1 MIIESRRTDSAVD
14 GSKRDPAP
22 ASCVCGHLGRF
33 RLDLTRTR
41 ASGGRPASARCETC
55 GGWQSMST
63 ILCYAALKERGQ
75 RQSINRFLAVG
86 ALVLA
91 GLVATTLASQA
102 LEYLGTPIDPAPHAH
117 SRSA

>member
-1 MIIESRRTDSAVD
+1 MIVEPSRSDSPVT
-14 GSKRDPAP
+14 RREPAP
-22 ASCVCGHLGRF
+22 AGCACGHLGRF
-33 RLDLTRTR
+33 RLDLTRSSAR
-41 ASGGRPASARCETC
+41 DGRPASARCETC

-75 RQSINRFLAVG
+75 RHSINRFLAVG

-91 GLVATTLASQA
+91 GLVATTLVGEA
-102 LEYLGTPIDPAPHAH
+102 LEYLGSPLDPAPHVH